1 MNTKSLDRNHAQQGK
16 FVFECN
22 YTVQVAAPR
31 GTKLINIYNGEE
43 STHQVMV
50 CGVGIIFR
58 EGDIDS

>member
-31 GTKLINIYNGEE
+31 GTKLITVYNGEKSLLTRSWFVELE
-43 STHQVMV
+43 SSSGKGT
-50 CGVGIIFR
+50 
-58 EGDIDS
+58 